1 MDFKKTSLGL
11 TSMQDLGNVTV
22 LETATIREAMRL
34 LDAGS
39 QRIVLVLDHDRRL
52 LGTIT
57 DGDIRRGL
65 LADANMQDMVSQVMN
80 KKPHTT
86 SNLATREQRLKLMNQ
101 YDLTAVPIL
110 DESNRVVGLE
120 TLNQAMQPEKHD
132 NPVFIMAG
140 GFGTRLQPLTDHCP
154 KPMLRVGDKPM
165 LELLINQFKNHG
177 FHDFYVSTH
186 YLPDVITNYFGDGSR
201 WDISI
206 RYVHEETPL
215 GTGGALGLLPKN
227 QIQKPLIVTNGDVL
241 TKLNYTQLLRHH
253 EAKKFDATVCVR
265 EDEHRVPFG
274 VIEAEDYLVI
284 SMVEKPT
291 YRYNINTGIY
301 VLNPEI
307 VDRVAPGQRIDL
319 PVLLERHRQNK
330 KQIGIYTSY
339 EYWLDIGQMKDYQKA
354 QSDVAI
360 YFKSSRGGGG
370 DG

>member
-1 MDFKKTSLGL
+1 MH
-11 TSMQDLGNVTV
+11 DLSKVTV
-22 LETATIREAMRL
+22 SETASIREAMRL

-39 QRIVLVLDHDRRL
+39 QRIVLVLDGDRRL

-65 LADANMQDMVSQVMN
+65 LADANMQDIVSQIMN
-80 KKPHTT
+80 KNPHTT
-86 SNLATREQRLKLMNQ
+86 SNLATREQRLKLMKQ

-110 DESNRVVGLE
+110 DASSRVVGLE
-120 TLNQAMQPEKHD
+120 TLNQAMQPEKHE

-165 LELLINQFKNHG
+165 LEHLINQFKVHG
-177 FHDFYVSTH
+177 FHDFYISTH
-186 YLPDVITNYFGDGSR
+186 YLPDVISSYFGDGSS
-201 WDISI
+201 WNVSI
-206 RYVHEETPL
+206 RYVHEATPL

-227 QIQKPLIVTNGDVL
+227 LIQKPLIVTNGDVL
-241 TKLNYTQLLRHH
+241 TKLNYTQLLHHH

-274 VIEAEDYLVI
+274 VIEAEDHLVTG
-284 SMVEKPT
+284 MVEKPT

-301 VLNPEI
+301 ILNPEI
-307 VDRVAPGQRIDL
+307 IESVEPGQKIDL
-319 PVLLERHRQNK
+319 PMLLEQHRQNK
-330 KQIGIYTSY
+330 KQIGVYTSY

-354 QSDVAI
+354 QIDVQVH
-360 YFKSSRGGGG
+360 FKES
-370 DG
+370 